1 MKANHAYPWFFFFR
15 IVQQSFIIFFPVLV
29 AILIIDRAVF
39 IRILPLALIGQ
50 ALFIFLFYRATRPL
64 GTILTKVKSFS
75 ADFPLDTNIRQLY
88 EKNEWAKIETA
99 LTDADSKLKDQINRT
114 KLENEK
120 IGAIL
125 ESIHDAII
133 AIDPF
138 ETLLFSNSNFRK
150 SFVSTKES
158 AIIPKLWHV
167 FEQPEVLDAFRSVL
181 GDAGPKS
188 VKTLTNSGRYYD
200 LTVTPLRGVDG
211 KVIGALGVFHDVT
224 EFKLTEQMRVDFV
237 ANVSHEIR
245 TPLTSIKGYS
255 QILVA
260 NKTKFPPEYEEFLTK
275 IISNTERMIAL
286 FNDLLNLS
294 VIESKAIGDQ
304 DVVDLPGIVEAI
316 TPNLRTNY
324 PGKKVSIRGEFAVES
339 IVGDPRLIETVIT
352 NLVDN
357 ACKYSDESIE
367 IVVSSEEHHGK
378 TLLKVKDNGPGI
390 AREHLARI
398 FERFYR
404 VDSSREAKRGT
415 GLGLSIVKH
424 IIMKHGGR
432 IWAESEGTGTG
443 TTFVIELPSKQI
455 LNLHTVD

>member
-1 MKANHAYPWFFFFR
+1 MKANRAYPWFFFFR
-15 IVQQSFIIFFPVLV
+15 IVQQSFLIFFPVLI
-29 AILIIDRAVF
+29 AILIIDRPVF
-39 IRILPLALIGQ
+39 IRILPLALLGQ

-64 GTILTKVKSFS
+64 GTILSKVRSFS
-75 ADFPLDTNIRQLY
+75 SELPLDTNIRLLY
-88 EKNEWAKIETA
+88 EKNEWSKIETA
-99 LTDADSKLKDQINRT
+99 LTDADSKLKDQINQT

-133 AIDPF
+133 AIDLF

-150 SFVSTKES
+150 SFVAAKDG

-167 FEQPEVLDAFRSVL
+167 FEQPEVLAAFRSVI
-181 GDAGPKS
+181 GNTGPKS
-188 VKTLTNSGRYYD
+188 VKTLASKGRYYD
-200 LTVTPLRGVDG
+200 LTVTPLRGVEG
-211 KVIGALGVFHDVT
+211 KIIGALGVFHDVT

-255 QILVA
+255 QVLVA
-260 NKTKFPPEYEEFLTK
+260 NKSRFPAEYEEFLTK
-275 IISNTERMIAL
+275 IIANTERMIAL

-294 VIESKAIGDQ
+294 VIESKDIGEQ
-304 DVVDLPGIVEAI
+304 DVVDLPGLVEAI
-316 TPNLRTNY
+316 TPNIKTNY
-324 PGKKVSIRGEFAVES
+324 PGKKVVIRGEFAVET
-339 IVGDPRLIETVIT
+339 IMGDPRLIETVIT
-352 NLVDN
+352 NLIDN
-357 ACKYSDESIE
+357 ACKYSGDSIE
-367 IVVSSEEHHGK
+367 IVVSSEEQLGK
-378 TLLKVKDNGPGI
+378 TYLRVKDNGPGI
-390 AREHLARI
+390 SREHLARI

-432 IWAESEGTGTG
+432 IWAESEGPGMG
-443 TTFVIELPSKQI
+443 TTFVIELPLKQEF
-455 LNLHTVD
+455 NLYTVD